1 MHPIIAQVL
10 ALLERRRH
18 AAFVLTLLGLFGA
31 ACNPC
36 NRDGCDALQR
46 RAPSEGGPRLAG
58 VVVSETDVVVNGCQE
73 CGFAAVDIK
82 AWPTDHEVTTESE
95 LSMVAKGSA
104 DSTRSSA
111 NGEYSL
117 PLVTGLY
124 VVCFQNS
131 CFNARV
137 DTKETTTLNVR
148 LINGVSS
155 GFLSVPGRDQLAMKD
170 AIFLAPG

>member
-1 MHPIIAQVL
+1 MAML
-10 ALLERRRH
+10 
-18 AAFVLTLLGLFGA
+18 GA

-46 RAPSEGGPRLAG
+46 RAPRAGAPRIAG
-58 VVVSETDVVVNGCQE
+58 VVASETDAVVNGCQE

-82 AWPTDHEVTTESE
+82 AWPTDQEVTTEAE
-95 LSMVAKGSA
+95 LSLVAKGSA
-104 DSTRSSA
+104 DSTRSSTS
-111 NGEYSL
+111 GEYSL
-117 PLVTGLY
+117 PLAPGIY

-131 CFNARV
+131 CFNAGTNA
-137 DTKETTTLNVR
+137 DEATTLNVR

-155 GFLSVPGRDQLAMKD
+155 GFLSVPGRDNLIAKD

>member
-1 MHPIIAQVL
+1 M
-10 ALLERRRH
+10 
-18 AAFVLTLLGLFGA
+18 LGT
-31 ACNPC
+31 ACDPC

-46 RAPSEGGPRLAG
+46 RAPGEEAPRIAGIVASESDA
-58 VVVSETDVVVNGCQE
+58 VANGCQE

-82 AWPTDHEVTTESE
+82 AWPVEQEVTTEAE
-95 LSMVAKGSA
+95 LSTVAKGSA

-117 PLVTGLY
+117 PLAAGMY

-137 DTKETTTLNVR
+137 DMEETTTLNVR
-148 LINGVSS
+148 LIFGISR
-155 GFLSVPGRDQLAMKD
+155 GFLSVPGRNELVPKD
-170 AIFLAPG
+170 AIFLAPD